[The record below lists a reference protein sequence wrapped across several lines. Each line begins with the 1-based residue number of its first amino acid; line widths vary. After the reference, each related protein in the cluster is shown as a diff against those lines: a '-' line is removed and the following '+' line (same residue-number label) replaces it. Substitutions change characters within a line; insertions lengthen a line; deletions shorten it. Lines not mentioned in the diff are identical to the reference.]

1 MRRRPMYDLV
11 TFGEML
17 LRLAPPNFQRIEQ
30 ANHFTIGVTGAE
42 MNACVAA
49 TRFGLKTAHVTR
61 LPRNPLGRMIEN
73 RIREHGID
81 TSHIVWSKNDRVG
94 LFFLEAGALPR
105 THTVL
110 YDRKNSAMSKIHPGE
125 VDWEAV
131 FEKSKL
137 FHVSGTA
144 PALSKSSAEATKE
157 ALVQAKKNDVKVSF
171 DLNYRA
177 KLWSE
182 EKAQKTISPLMD
194 CCNILITTEE
204 DTYRVFKIKED
215 DYKRVAEKLQER
227 FDFDVVVITLRENIT
242 VWRNNWTAM
251 AYANGRFYDD
261 VTYELE
267 VVDRVGG
274 GDAFTGGFL
283 YAYLAFDRDIK
294 KCLQYGNA
302 SSALKHSIP
311 GDLNWSTL
319 QEVENL
325 IGRGPGAGIKLRIT
339 R

>member
-1 MRRRPMYDLV
+1 MYDLV

-17 LRLAPPNFQRIEQ
+17 LRLAAPHSQRMEQ
-30 ANHFTIGVTGAE
+30 ATHFTIGVTGAE

-49 TRFGLKTAHVTR
+49 SRFGLKAAHVTR
-61 LPRNPLGRMIEN
+61 LPRNPLGRMIVN
-73 RIREHGID
+73 KIREHGID
-81 TSHIVWSKNDRVG
+81 TSRTVWSENDRVG
-94 LFFLEAGALPR
+94 LFFLELGALPR
-105 THTVL
+105 THAVL
-110 YDRKNSAMSKIHPGE
+110 YDRRNSAMSKIQPGE
-125 VDWEAV
+125 IDWGAILERT
-131 FEKSKL
+131 KL

-157 ALVQAKKNDVKVSF
+157 ALIAAKKSDVEVSF

-182 EKAQKTISPLMD
+182 EEAQKTISPLMEYCD
-194 CCNILITTEE
+194 ILITTEE

-215 DYKRVAEKLQER
+215 DYKRVAEKLHER
-227 FDFDVVVITLRENIT
+227 FRFDVVVITLRENIT
-242 VWRNNWTAM
+242 VWRNNWTAI
-251 AYANGRFYDD
+251 AYAGGKFYDD

-283 YAYLAFDRDIK
+283 YAYLTFNKDVK
-294 KCLQYGNA
+294 KCLEYGNA
-302 SSALKHSIP
+302 SAALKHSVP

-325 IGRGPGAGIKLRIT
+325 IMRGPSGGMTLRIS